1 MALTP
6 GTDTYNTEAE
16 LSTYAVAR
24 SLTLTMEPSLT
35 LLKAMDYIASRR
47 FTGVKTDPEQALE
60 FPRNGGEYVPGS
72 IKKAQLVIA
81 CLIDS
86 GVDMFSPIERAIKKE
101 KVDVLETE
109 YQTNATEYVRYPEV
123 EALLTPF
130 MMAGIEVN
138 ND

>member
-16 LSTYAVAR
+16 LATYAVAR

-35 LLKAMDYIASRR
+35 LLKAMDYIESRR
-47 FTGVKTDPEQALE
+47 FSGAKTDSEQPLE

-72 IKKAQLVIA
+72 IKKVQLVIA